1 MGIIICAAAQAC
13 KAFSRQHPQQ
23 QPDAADG
30 NSLQQHKHK
39 KALILSKKGNLSKA
53 YKQLTQEGLVDHD
66 ASDKLQSLHKRDCMP
81 ILNLHLPSVQHIQ
94 QTTNWQ
100 ELLAPDKI

>member
-30 NSLQQHKHK
+30 DRLQQREHK
-39 KALILSKKGNLSKA
+39 KVLILSKKGNLSKA
-53 YKQLTQEGLVDHD
+53 YKQLTQDGLVDHD
-66 ASDKLQSLHKRDCMP
+66 ASDTLP
-81 ILNLHLPSVQHIQ
+81 ILSPEFASPLI
-94 QTTNWQ
+94 
-100 ELLAPDKI
+100 